1 MGEKGRSSSPCE
13 FSAPVGPLQD
23 RWSSENKVV
32 LAAHSSIAGCCGNPQ
47 GRLPSAAS
55 CQSNRA
61 EVRSL
66 RGSAHAVG
74 GHHPDLY
81 LLVQTIVNETG
92 VQLRAPVSFSGAS
105 PRAGSGRGRV
115 SMAKYL
121 VEARYTAEGAKGL
134 AREGGTGRRAAAAK
148 AVEGLGGKIEAF
160 YYAFGD
166 VDAYVIFDVPDNVSA
181 AALALAVGQS
191 GGINTKTVVLITPEE
206 MDQAGKKA
214 VDFRPPGH

>member
-1 MGEKGRSSSPCE
+1 M
-13 FSAPVGPLQD
+13 
-23 RWSSENKVV
+23 
-32 LAAHSSIAGCCGNPQ
+32 
-47 GRLPSAAS
+47 
-55 CQSNRA
+55 
-61 EVRSL
+61 
-66 RGSAHAVG
+66 
-74 GHHPDLY
+74 
-81 LLVQTIVNETG
+81 
-92 VQLRAPVSFSGAS
+92 
-105 PRAGSGRGRV
+105 

-214 VDFRPPGH
+214 VDFRPPGRRPNGGPICGVAPAIFADAAGLRTAL